1 MDIFMTDLNFS
12 WYLIYLMTLF
22 LFDISPGVTFVTT
35 ANNTIKNRSLLSGIF
50 TALGAGTS
58 DAISALIGF
67 FFCTTLEKYET
78 IFKGAQLVG
87 MGVLFYFAIRML
99 LSKPKEYSIDGAKQS
114 RTNWLSYKSGFLI
127 TFTNIGIATVIISV
141 ISQFYKY
148 VDSGAGYCLLLF
160 SVPVMSFLSFFIVA
174 CGVYFLKLWKLFG
187 KYAWV
192 VDKIA
197 GAVLIF
203 FGVMNVIEILNL

>member
-1 MDIFMTDLNFS
+1 MNDLNFY
-12 WYLIYLMTLF
+12 WYFVYLITLF

-35 ANNTIKNRSLLSGIF
+35 ANNTIKNRSLLSGTF
-50 TALGAGTS
+50 TSIGAATS

-67 FFCTTLEKYET
+67 FFCATLEKYTT
-78 IFKGAQLVG
+78 IFKGAQLIG
-87 MGVLFYFAIRML
+87 MVVLFYFALRML
-99 LSKPKEYSIDGAKQS
+99 LSKPKEFSIEDVKKKK
-114 RTNWLSYKSGFLI
+114 TNLLSFKSGFLI

-148 VDSGAGYCLLLF
+148 VDSVAGYCLLLLT
-160 SVPVMSFLSFFIVA
+160 VPIMSFISFFIVA
-174 CGVYFLKLWKLFG
+174 FCVYFLKLWKLFG

-197 GAVLIF
+197 GAVLVF
-203 FGVMNVIEILNL
+203 FGVMNVIEILGL

>member
-1 MDIFMTDLNFS
+1 MNSLDFS
-12 WYLIYLMTLF
+12 WFFVYLLTLF

-50 TALGAGTS
+50 TSLGAATS
-58 DAISALIGF
+58 DGISALVGF
-67 FFCTTLEKYET
+67 FFCATLNKYTT
-78 IFKGAQLVG
+78 IFKGAQLIG
-87 MGVLFYFAIRML
+87 MCVLFYFAIKML
-99 LSKPKEYSIDGAKQS
+99 ISKPQEFSIEGIKQS
-114 RTNWLSYKSGFLI
+114 KTNWLSYKSGFLI

-148 VDSGAGYCLLLF
+148 VDNPVGYGVLLI
-160 SVPVMSFLSFFIVA
+160 SVPFMSFISFFIVA

-197 GAVLIF
+197 GIILIF
-203 FGVMNVIEILNL
+203 FGVINVIEILGL

>member
-1 MDIFMTDLNFS
+1 MNYLNFY
-12 WYLIYLMTLF
+12 WYFVYLVTLF

-35 ANNTIKNRSLLSGIF
+35 ANNTIKNRSLLSGAF
-50 TALGAGTS
+50 TSLGAATS
-58 DAISALIGF
+58 DGISALIGF
-67 FFCTTLEKYET
+67 FFCSTLEKYTT

-87 MGVLFYFAIRML
+87 MAVLFYFALRML
-99 LSKPKEYSIDGAKQS
+99 LSKAKEFSIDGVERSK
-114 RTNWLSYKSGFLI
+114 TNWLSYKSGFLI

-148 VDSGAGYCLLLF
+148 VDSAAGYFVLLLT
-160 SVPVMSFLSFFIVA
+160 VPIMSFISFFIVA

-192 VDKIA
+192 IDKIA

-203 FGVMNVIEILNL
+203 FGVMNVIEILG

>member
-1 MDIFMTDLNFS
+1 MTDLSFS
-12 WYLIYLMTLF
+12 WYFVYLLTLF

-50 TALGAGTS
+50 TSLGAATS
-58 DAISALIGF
+58 DGISALIGF
-67 FFCTTLEKYET
+67 FFCATLEKYT
-78 IFKGAQLVG
+78 TMFKGAQLIG
-87 MGVLFYFAIRML
+87 MAVLFYFAIRML
-99 LSKPKEYSIDGAKQS
+99 LSKPQTYSFDGVKQS
-114 RTNWLSYKSGFLI
+114 RTNWLSYKSGFVI

-148 VDSGAGYCLLLF
+148 VNGGAGYCLLLF
-160 SVPVMSFLSFFIVA
+160 SVPVMSFLSFFLVA

-197 GAVLIF
+197 GIVLIV
-203 FGVMNVIEILNL
+203 FGILNVIEILNS

>member
-1 MDIFMTDLNFS
+1 MNDLNFY
-12 WYLIYLMTLF
+12 WYFVYLITLF

-35 ANNTIKNRSLLSGIF
+35 ANNTIKNRSLLSGTF
-50 TALGAGTS
+50 TSIGAATS

-67 FFCTTLEKYET
+67 FFCATLEKYTT
-78 IFKGAQLVG
+78 IFKGAQLIG
-87 MGVLFYFAIRML
+87 MVVLFYFALRML
-99 LSKPKEYSIDGAKQS
+99 LSKPKEFSIEDVKQAK
-114 RTNWLSYKSGFLI
+114 TNLLSFKSGFLI

-148 VDSGAGYCLLLF
+148 VDSVAGYCLLLLT
-160 SVPVMSFLSFFIVA
+160 VPIMSFISFFIVA
-174 CGVYFLKLWKLFG
+174 FCVYFLKLWKLFG

-197 GAVLIF
+197 GAVLVF
-203 FGVMNVIEILNL
+203 FGVMNVIEILGL

>member
-1 MDIFMTDLNFS
+1 MSDLNFY
-12 WYLIYLMTLF
+12 WYFIYLITLF

-35 ANNTIKNRSLLSGIF
+35 ANNTIKNRSLLSGVF
-50 TALGAGTS
+50 TSLGAATS
-58 DAISALIGF
+58 DGISALIGF
-67 FFCTTLEKYET
+67 FFCTTLEKYTT

-87 MGVLFYFAIRML
+87 MAVLFYFAISML
-99 LSKPKEYSIDGAKQS
+99 LSKPKEFSIESIKQAK
-114 RTNWLSYKSGFLI
+114 TNWLSFKSGFLI

-148 VDSGAGYCLLLF
+148 VNGGAGYCLLLLT
-160 SVPVMSFLSFFIVA
+160 VPIMSFVSFFIVA

-192 VDKIA
+192 IDKIA
-197 GAVLIF
+197 GVVLIF
-203 FGVMNVIEILNL
+203 FGIMNVIEILGL